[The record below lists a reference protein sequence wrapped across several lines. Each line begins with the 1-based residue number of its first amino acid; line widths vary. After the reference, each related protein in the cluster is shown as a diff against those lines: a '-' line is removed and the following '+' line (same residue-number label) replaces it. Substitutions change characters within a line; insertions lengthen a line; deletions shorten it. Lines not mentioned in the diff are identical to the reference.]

1 MEKHLIKQILLEQKE
16 EIAELFRGRI
26 VERDCGRAAK
36 KMIESDLIKVIMG
49 VRRCGKSILAH
60 QSLRSKEYGYVNFD
74 DERLIGLRRE
84 DLNTFWEVLQEI
96 TPGLKYLLF
105 DEAQNIEGWELFVNR
120 LKRSRCAITVTGSN
134 AKLLS
139 RDLATHLTG
148 RHFSIELYPF
158 SFREFLSYKDIPIDE
173 KDFYITGKRALINR
187 LLDEYLAVGGFPE
200 TFHLE
205 AKQQYLRELF
215 DKIITRDVV
224 LRYNIKYV
232 KTLKEMALYVISN
245 FGSRITYNRI
255 KKIFDMK
262 SVHTA
267 KNYLNYLE
275 ETYLLFQLEP
285 FSFKV
290 KEQIKQPRKV
300 YCVDTG
306 LISALVP
313 KATIDH
319 GRVMENAVFLEL
331 KRREKEVF
339 YYSEPAYEVDFLV
352 REGREIAELIQVC
365 RSLEN
370 EETKKREINALLKA
384 SQALK
389 CRHLTI
395 ITADQEGE
403 QMAAGKKIKIVP
415 LWKWLLWKDHE

>member
-16 EIAELFRGRI
+16 EIAGLFRERI
-26 VERDCGRAAK
+26 VERDRGRAAK

-60 QSLRSKEYGYVNFD
+60 QSLRPKEYGYVNFD
-74 DERLIGLRRE
+74 DERLIGAQKE
-84 DLNTFWEVLQEI
+84 DLNNFLEVLQEI

-120 LKRSRCAITVTGSN
+120 LKRNRYVVTVTGSN

-139 RDLATHLTG
+139 KDLATHLTG
-148 RHFSIELYPF
+148 RHFGIELYPF
-158 SFREFLSYKDIPIDE
+158 SFKEFLSYKNIAVSE
-173 KDFYITGKRALINR
+173 KDFYMTEKRALINR
-187 LLDEYLAVGGFPE
+187 LLDEYLTAGGFPE
-200 TFHLE
+200 IFHLE

-215 DKIITRDVV
+215 NKIITRDVV
-224 LRYNIKYV
+224 SRYNIKYV
-232 KTLKEMALYVISN
+232 KTLKEVALYVISN
-245 FGSRITYNRI
+245 FGSRVTYNKI
-255 KKIFDMK
+255 KKIFDIK

-275 ETYLLFQLEP
+275 ETYLVFQLEP

-313 KATIDH
+313 KTTVDY

-339 YYSEPAYEVDFLV
+339 YYSDPAYEVDFLIK
-352 REGREIAELIQVC
+352 EGAKITQLIQVC
-365 RSLEN
+365 RSLKDD
-370 EETKKREINALLKA
+370 ETKKREVGALLKA
-384 SQALK
+384 SQLLK
-389 CRHLTI
+389 CRHLLI
-395 ITADQEGE
+395 ITGDEEREERAG
-403 QMAAGKKIKIVP
+403 GKKIEIVP
-415 LWKWLLWKDHE
+415 LWKWLLKD